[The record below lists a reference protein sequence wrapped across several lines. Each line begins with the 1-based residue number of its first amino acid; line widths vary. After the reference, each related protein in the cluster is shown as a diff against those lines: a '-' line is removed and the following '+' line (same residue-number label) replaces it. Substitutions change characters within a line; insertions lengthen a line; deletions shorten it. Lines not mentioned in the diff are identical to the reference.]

1 MFYHEEI
8 LNKNSEGEKIHKR
21 LRIHRKNYTLMHFLK
36 YSAPYG
42 AFIALILKRGTSKR
56 KTM

>member
-1 MFYHEEI
+1 
-8 LNKNSEGEKIHKR
+8 LSKNSEGEKICKQF
-21 LRIHRKNYTLMHFLK
+21 RIHRKIYTAMRFLK